1 MGNEK
6 IIKMKCESCGEI
18 MDYNKEKEIIFC
30 PYCGSKDLIIASDK
44 VQIARIKAETE
55 KAKMEYAER
64 DKSRIDRSLTI
75 MLLIGAI
82 VTIVLAILEM

>member
-18 MDYNKEKEIIFC
+18 MDYNKEKEMIFC

-44 VQIARIKAETE
+44 VQIARIKEETE
-55 KAKMEYAER
+55 R
-64 DKSRIDRSLTI
+64 LRIKSSDNTMYVLVAMFAIYGLVAI
-75 MLLIGAI
+75 IFVMLGK
-82 VTIVLAILEM
+82 

>member
-18 MDYNKEKEIIFC
+18 MDYNKEKEMIFC

-55 KAKMEYAER
+55 KAKIESKER
-64 DKSRIDRSLTI
+64 DNKNSYIFFI
-75 MLLIGAI
+75 VYFAIIAMVWIFLII
-82 VTIVLAILEM
+82 F

>member
-18 MDYNKEKEIIFC
+18 MDYNKEKEMIFC

-55 KAKMEYAER
+55 KAKIESNER
-64 DKSRIDRSLTI
+64 DNKNTYIFFI
-75 MLLIGAI
+75 AFYAI
-82 VTIVLAILEM
+82 LAIAGIFMAIFD

>member
-18 MDYNKEKEIIFC
+18 MDYNKEKEMIFC
-30 PYCGSKDLIIASDK
+30 PYCGSKDLIMASDD

-55 KAKMEYAER
+55 KVKIESKER
-64 DKSRIDRSLTI
+64 DNKNTYIFFIVYFAIL
-75 MLLIGAI
+75 AI
-82 VTIVLAILEM
+82 VSISLVIFD